1 MDDQRLQQLEEYRAQ
16 ALEKLA
22 SMGEY
27 LTSSEDIDYQTIIS
41 LARSTK
47 DANLLGKALDKIN
60 AIEDQRER
68 SEALLSFL
76 DEVEYEIA
84 EDPSVVSQSKD
95 QSEVAN
101 EETDA

>member
-1 MDDQRLQQLEEYRAQ
+1 MNDQRLQQLEEYRAQ

-27 LTSSEDIDYQTIIS
+27 LINSEDIDYQAIIS

-60 AIEDQRER
+60 SIEDQRER
-68 SEALLSFL
+68 SEALLLFL

-84 EDPSVVSQSKD
+84 DDPSVSGQPKD
-95 QSEVAN
+95 QTNATNDEAN
-101 EETDA
+101 T

>member
-27 LTSSEDIDYQTIIS
+27 LINSEDIDYQAVIS

-60 AIEDQRER
+60 NIEDQRER
-68 SEALLSFL
+68 SEALLFFL

-84 EDPSVVSQSKD
+84 DDPSVSAQPKVSA
-95 QSEVAN
+95 ENAN
-101 EETDA
+101 GESNA